1 MSKYFVFECCD
12 ERIVCECI
20 EELIEVVKISGDSVE
35 EYGAVLK
42 VQEFSDEEITN
53 MGDVF

>member
-20 EELIEVVKISGDSVE
+20 EELIEVVKICGDSVE
-35 EYGAVLK
+35 EYVAHLEIR
-42 VQEFSDEEITN
+42 QYSDEEIAN

>member
-12 ERIVCECI
+12 GKIVCKDI
-20 EELIEVVKISGDSVE
+20 EELIAVVKICGDSVE

-42 VQEFSDEEITN
+42 VQEFSDEEIAN
-53 MGDVF
+53 MGDIF

>member
-1 MSKYFVFECCD
+1 MSKYFIFECCD

-20 EELIEVVKISGDSVE
+20 EELIEVVKICGDSVE

-42 VQEFSDEEITN
+42 VQEFSDEEIAN

>member
-20 EELIEVVKISGDSVE
+20 EELIEVVKICGDSVE

-42 VQEFSDEEITN
+42 VKEFSDEEIAN